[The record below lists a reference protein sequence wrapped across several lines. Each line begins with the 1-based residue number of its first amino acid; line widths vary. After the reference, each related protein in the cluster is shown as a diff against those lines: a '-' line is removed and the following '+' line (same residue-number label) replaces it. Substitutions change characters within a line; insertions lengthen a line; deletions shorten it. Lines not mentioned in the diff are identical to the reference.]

1 MFKPLAITTLC
12 LALSGIAH
20 AAPDSRVPREI
31 YQSNRTDLIKLKD
44 KGEGEYRALFSVRG
58 GNVRYFARDVITH
71 ARKHGFRLLASDIQA
86 DEADMNF
93 AYGTRTMAVSIDLND
108 NYTMKYEV
116 ELDLD
121 R

>member
-1 MFKPLAITTLC
+1 MFKPFAITTLC
-12 LALSGIAH
+12 LALSGMAY
-20 AAPDSRVPREI
+20 ASPDKRVPQEI
-31 YQSNRTDLIKLKD
+31 YQSTRTDLIKLKD
-44 KGEGEYRALFSVRG
+44 KGDGEYRALFSVRG
-58 GNVRYFARDVITH
+58 GNVRAFTREVIHH
-71 ARKHGFRLLASDIQA
+71 ASKQGYRLMASDVQA
-86 DEADMNF
+86 NEADMNF